1 MTTRHLLVCVLAL
14 CAPLSIGLG
23 QEAVS
28 NPAKRQTTVDLATRL
43 LGPQER
49 PAAALPA
56 DLVDPFN
63 PPGFGAQS
71 TTTTTTTTGG
81 KLGETTRGVSSD
93 REILQKIATQIRPSG
108 MLMFGGQP
116 LLLFREKKLKVGDSL
131 TITCE
136 GTDYVVVI
144 SGIDQT
150 SFKIR
155 LNGEEITRPIKSGK
169 VP

>member
-1 MTTRHLLVCVLAL
+1 MSV
-14 CAPLSIGLG
+14 GLG

-28 NPAKRQTTVDLATRL
+28 NPTKRQTTLDLATRL
-43 LGPQER
+43 LAPQES

-63 PPGFGAQS
+63 PPGFRAQS
-71 TTTTTTTTGG
+71 TTIGG
-81 KLGETTRGVSSD
+81 RPGETAHAIASD
-93 REILQKIATQIRPSG
+93 REILQKIATQIKPSG

-131 TITCE
+131 TITFE

-144 SGIDQT
+144 AGIDQT

-155 LNGEEITRPIKSGK
+155 LNGEEITRPIKPGK

>member
-1 MTTRHLLVCVLAL
+1 MTTRQILVCVLAL
-14 CAPLSIGLG
+14 GAPMSVVIG

-28 NPAKRQTTVDLATRL
+28 NPTKRQATLDVAARL
-43 LGPQER
+43 LAHQES
-49 PAAALPA
+49 PVAPPA

-63 PPGFGAQS
+63 PPGFGAPPPIL
-71 TTTTTTTTGG
+71 GG
-81 KLGETTRGVSSD
+81 KPGKPGEAARAIASE
-93 REILQKIATQIRPSG
+93 REILQKIAAQITPSG
-108 MLMFGGQP
+108 MMMFGGQP

-131 TITCE
+131 TITFE

-144 SGIDQT
+144 AGIDQT

-155 LNGEEITRPIKSGK
+155 LNREEITRPIKPGK